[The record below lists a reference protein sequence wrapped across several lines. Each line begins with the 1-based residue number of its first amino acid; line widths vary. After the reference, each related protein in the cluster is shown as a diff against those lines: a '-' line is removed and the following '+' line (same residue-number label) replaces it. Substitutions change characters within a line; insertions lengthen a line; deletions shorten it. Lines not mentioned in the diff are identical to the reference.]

1 MPLDFL
7 LSVIRHPKT
16 PAALQVKVSLATLPY
31 IHPKQSSR
39 PPKPA
44 VAPGDYSCMT
54 PGEVRMRR
62 AHDSSRD

>member
-39 PPKPA
+39 PPKP
-44 VAPGDYSCMT
+44 VFSGFQDEE
-54 PGEVRMRR
+54 GLVLGRMV
-62 AHDSSRD
+62 